1 MKRKNT
7 KRSIITV
14 SIIAAVLLAFSINVN
29 ANSSTQ
35 YSNTLV
41 YSEIINFDGDL
52 KCGEAEGKT
61 AVKSDKKTKST
72 ESKCGEGK
80 CGEAEGKTS
89 VKSDKKVKTTESKCG
104 EGKCGEGKCG
114 GDDAKKADKKSSKTE
129 TKSDKKAKSTES
141 KCGEGKCG
149 VA

>member
-7 KRSIITV
+7 KRSILTV

-52 KCGEAEGKT
+52 KCGEAKGKT

-104 EGKCGEGKCG
+104 EGKCG
-114 GDDAKKADKKSSKTE
+114 GDDAMKADKKSSKTE
-129 TKSDKKAKSTES
+129 AKSHKKAKSTES

>member
-1 MKRKNT
+1 MKKKNT
-7 KRSIITV
+7 KRSILTV
-14 SIIAAVLLAFSINVN
+14 TIIAAVLLVFSVNVN
-29 ANSSTQ
+29 ANSSIQYNNTQ
-35 YSNTLV
+35 V
-41 YSEIINFDGDL
+41 YSEIIDIDGDL

-61 AVKSDKKTKST
+61 KVESDKKVKST

-80 CGEAEGKTS
+80 CGEAEGKTN
-89 VKSDKKVKTTESKCG
+89 VKSDKKVKSTESKCG

-114 GDDAKKADKKSSKTE
+114 GDDAKKTE
-129 TKSDKKAKSTES
+129 AKSDKKAKSTEA

>member
-7 KRSIITV
+7 KRSILTV

-29 ANSSTQ
+29 ANSSVQ

-61 AVKSDKKTKST
+61 DVKSDKKTKST

-104 EGKCGEGKCG
+104 EGKCG
-114 GDDAKKADKKSSKTE
+114 GDDAMKADKKSSKTE
-129 TKSDKKAKSTES
+129 VKSHKKAKSTES